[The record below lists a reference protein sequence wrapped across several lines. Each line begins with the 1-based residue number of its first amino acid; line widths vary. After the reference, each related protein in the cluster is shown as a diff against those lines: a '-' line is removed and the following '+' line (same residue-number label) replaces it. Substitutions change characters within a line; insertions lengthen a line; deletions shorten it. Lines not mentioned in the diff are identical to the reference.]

1 MICQSNCT
9 VEDKIQAIQ
18 DRTPDQ
24 KMTRTPVPVS
34 IGGRVFGIRPLVR
47 KHARA
52 FRQRW
57 AQMATMILEPIGPS
71 TNNDHFAN
79 SILSVL
85 EGVSEAEPLQ
95 LQVLALAIP
104 ELSGQEEWIDDN
116 ATNEELAEAM
126 VLALH
131 INGMGNPQMPLEGGR
146 T

>member
-1 MICQSNCT
+1 MICQANCT
-9 VEDKIQAIQ
+9 IEDKIQAIQ

-34 IGGRVFGIRPLVR
+34 IGGKVFGIRPLVR

-52 FRQRW
+52 FRQKW
-57 AQMATMILEPIGPS
+57 AQMATKLLEAVEPKSGDKLSTKSIIL
-71 TNNDHFAN
+71 
-79 SILSVL
+79 VL
-85 EGVSEAEPLQ
+85 DGVGDAEPLQ
-95 LQVLALAIP
+95 LEVLSLAIP
-104 ELSGQEEWIDDN
+104 ELAGQEEWVDDN

-131 INGMGNPQMPLEGGR
+131 INGMGNPLVQPEGGR

>member
-1 MICQSNCT
+1 MICQANCT
-9 VEDKIQAIQ
+9 VEGKIQAIQ

-34 IGGRVFGIRPLVR
+34 IGGKVFGIRPLVR
-47 KHARA
+47 KQARA

-71 TNNDHFAN
+71 ANNNHSAS

-85 EGVSEAEPLQ
+85 ESVSEAEPLQ
-95 LQVLALAIP
+95 LQVLILAIP
-104 ELSGQEEWIDDN
+104 ELAGQEEWVDDN

-131 INGMGNPQMPLEGGR
+131 INGMGNPLVQPEGGR